1 MSIAEIVEKHGNDR
15 ENLLQILHD
24 MQDGSGDHS
33 LHHDAMVQLSRI
45 MNLTVADI
53 VGTASF
59 YSMFSLRPRG
69 RHVIRLCESPPCY
82 IKGSENILLAL
93 EKRLGVSVGGTTG
106 DGLFTL
112 EMTSCLGVCGVA
124 PAMMID
130 EAVYGNLTE
139 EKVNG
144 IIDGLVKAE

>member
-24 MQDGSGDHS
+24 LQDCSGDHS

-69 RHVIRLCESPPCY
+69 RHVIRLCESPRATSRARKTYCSRLK
-82 IKGSENILLAL
+82 KGLGCQSGAPRATGCSRLKPPVALAFAAS
-93 EKRLGVSVGGTTG
+93 RL
-106 DGLFTL
+106 
-112 EMTSCLGVCGVA
+112 
-124 PAMMID
+124 P
-130 EAVYGNLTE
+130 
-139 EKVNG
+139 
-144 IIDGLVKAE
+144 